1 MRIGLSFDLKPD
13 KPPVNEY
20 IDDSMEEYDSMET
33 VELIKSSIEA
43 NGHQV
48 TLFGGG
54 RAFLDNI
61 RREKVDFVFNIAE
74 GQGNYRSRESQVP
87 SILEML
93 DIPYSGS
100 DPLCL
105 GICLDKE
112 LTKKMVAMEGV
123 ITPRWQM
130 LTDFKEL
137 QSIDWNIFKF
147 PLMIKPAH
155 EGSSKGVRLSSVVM
169 NMKELETEAKR
180 QFEGYHQEVMVEEF
194 ISGDEVTIG
203 ITGNEPAQVL
213 AMMRILPRKKTEHF
227 VYSIE
232 VKRDYLKLVD
242 YECPPKLDAAVI
254 KRLEDASLKI
264 FGILGCRDFARIDF
278 RIDSN
283 GTPYFLE
290 INPLPGLGNHSDLVI
305 MAGMIGIPHKELIK
319 RILDTAVKR
328 YSPCLSVL
336 Q

>member
-33 VELIKSSIEA
+33 VNLIKSSIEA
-43 NGHQV
+43 NGHPV
-48 TLFGGG
+48 TLLGGG
-54 RAFLDNI
+54 KAFLDNI

-87 SILEML
+87 AILEML
-93 DIPYSGS
+93 DIPYCGS

-112 LTKKMVAMEGV
+112 LTKKIVAMEGV
-123 ITPRWQM
+123 VTPKWQM
-130 LTDFKEL
+130 ISDIKQLH
-137 QSIDWNIFKF
+137 SIDWKGFKF

-169 NMKELETEAKR
+169 NVEELETEAKR
-180 QFEGYHQEVMVEEF
+180 QFEGYNQALMVEEF
-194 ISGDEVTIG
+194 IGGDEITIG
-203 ITGNEPAQVL
+203 ITGNEPVGVL
-213 AMMRILPRKKTEHF
+213 AIMRVLPRKKTEHF
-227 VYSIE
+227 IYSIE

-242 YECPPKLDAAVI
+242 YDCPPKLDEQVI
-254 KRLEDASLKI
+254 KKLEDVSLKI
-264 FGILGCRDFARIDF
+264 FKILGCRDFARIDF
-278 RIDSN
+278 RLDN
-283 GTPYFLE
+283 DGNPYFLE
-290 INPLPGLGNHSDLVI
+290 INPLPGLGNHSDLVL
-305 MAGMIGIPHKELIK
+305 MAYMMGISHEELINK
-319 RILDTAVKR
+319 ILTAALKR
-328 YSPCLSVL
+328 YSTCLP

>member
-13 KPPVNEY
+13 KAPVNDK

-33 VELIKSSIEA
+33 VQLIKTSIEA

-48 TLFGGG
+48 TLLGGG
-54 RAFLDNI
+54 SAFIDNI

-87 SILEML
+87 AILEML

-123 ITPRWQM
+123 ITPKWQ
-130 LTDFKEL
+130 LVSDFEEL
-137 QSIDWNIFKF
+137 QSIDWNKFRF

-155 EGSSKGVRLSSVVM
+155 EGSSKGVRLSSVVV
-169 NMKELETEAKR
+169 NMDELEAEAKR
-180 QFEGYHQEVMVEEF
+180 QLDGYNQALMVEEF
-194 ISGDEVTIG
+194 IGGDEITVG
-203 ITGNEPAQVL
+203 ITGNEPPQVL
-213 AMMRILPRKKTEHF
+213 AMMRVLPREKTEHF

-232 VKRDYLKLVD
+232 VKRDYLNMVD
-242 YECPPKLDAAVI
+242 YECPPKLDNQVI

-264 FGILGCRDFARIDF
+264 FKILGCRDFARIDF
-278 RIDSN
+278 RLDN
-283 GTPYFLE
+283 DGNPYFLE
-290 INPLPGLGNHSDLVI
+290 INPLPGLGNHSDLVL
-305 MAGMIGIPHKELIK
+305 MAAMLGIRHKELIQ
-319 RILDTAVKR
+319 RILTAALKR
-328 YSPCLSVL
+328 YSLCKN

>member
-13 KPPVNEY
+13 KAPVNNY

-43 NGHQV
+43 NGHRV
-48 TLFGGG
+48 TLLGGG
-54 RAFLDNI
+54 SAFLDKI
-61 RREKVDFVFNIAE
+61 GKEKVDLVFNIAE

-87 SILEML
+87 AILEML

-123 ITPRWQM
+123 ITPKWQM
-130 LTDFKEL
+130 VKDFEEL
-137 QSIDWNIFKF
+137 HSIDWKEFEF

-155 EGSSKGVRLSSVVM
+155 EGSSKGVRLSSVAM
-169 NMKELETEAKR
+169 NMKELEAEVKR
-180 QFEGYHQEVMVEEF
+180 QFDGYHQALMVEEF
-194 ISGDEVTIG
+194 IVGDEVTVG
-203 ITGNEPAQVL
+203 ITGNCPAQVL
-213 AMMRILPRKKTEHF
+213 AMMRILPRQKTEHF

-232 VKRDYLKLVD
+232 VKRDYLRQVD
-242 YECPPKLDAAVI
+242 YECPPKLDACTI
-254 KRLEDASLKI
+254 KKLEDASLRI
-264 FGILGCRDFARIDF
+264 FDILGCRDFSRIDF
-278 RIDSN
+278 RLDKEGN
-283 GTPYFLE
+283 PYFLE

-305 MAGMIGIPHKELIK
+305 MAGILGISHKELVK
-319 RILDTAVKR
+319 KILSAALKR
-328 YSPCLSVL
+328 YSSCLPL
-336 Q
+336 

>member
-13 KPPVNEY
+13 KAPVNDY
-20 IDDSMEEYDSMET
+20 IDDSMEEYDSMDT

-43 NGHQV
+43 DGHLV
-48 TLFGGG
+48 TLLGGG
-54 RAFLDNI
+54 SAFLDKI
-61 RREKVDFVFNIAE
+61 GKEKVDLVFNIAE

-87 SILEML
+87 AILEML

-112 LTKKMVAMEGV
+112 LTKKIVAMEGV
-123 ITPRWQM
+123 ITPKWKLVSDLR
-130 LTDFKEL
+130 EL
-137 QSIDWNIFKF
+137 DSIDWEEFRF

-169 NMKELETEAKR
+169 NVKELETEAKR
-180 QFEGYHQEVMVEEF
+180 QLEGYHQELMIEEF
-194 ISGDEVTIG
+194 IAGDEVTVG
-203 ITGNEPAQVL
+203 ITGNSPAEVL
-213 AMMRILPRKKTEHF
+213 AMMRIIPRKKTEHF

-232 VKRDYLKLVD
+232 VKRDYLRQVD
-242 YECPPKLDAAVI
+242 YECPPKLDAQII
-254 KRLEDASLKI
+254 KRLEDASLRI

-278 RIDSN
+278 RLDKDGN
-283 GTPYFLE
+283 PYFLE

-305 MAGMIGIPHKELIK
+305 MSGMLGISHKELIK
-319 RILDTAVKR
+319 KILSAAVKR
-328 YSPCLSVL
+328 Y
-336 Q
+336 

>member
-1 MRIGLSFDLKPD
+1 
-13 KPPVNEY
+13 
-20 IDDSMEEYDSMET
+20 MEEYDSMET

-48 TLFGGG
+48 TLLGGG
-54 RAFLDNI
+54 STFLEKI
-61 RREKVDFVFNIAE
+61 RLEKVDFVFNIAE
-74 GQGNYRSRESQVP
+74 GQGNYRSRESQIP

-112 LTKKMVAMEGV
+112 LTKKLVAMEGV
-123 ITPRWQM
+123 VTPKWQ
-130 LTDFKEL
+130 LISDLIGL
-137 QSIDWNIFKF
+137 QSVDWKKFKF
-147 PLMIKPAH
+147 PLMVKPAH

-169 NMKELETEAKR
+169 NMHELESEARR
-180 QFEGYHQEVMVEEF
+180 QFEGYHQALMVEEF
-194 ISGDEVTIG
+194 IGGDEVTVG
-203 ITGNEPAQVL
+203 ITGNEPPKVL
-213 AMMRILPRKKTEHF
+213 AMMRVMPRKKTEHF

-242 YECPPKLDAAVI
+242 YECPPKLDAKVI
-254 KRLEDASLKI
+254 KKLEDASLRI
-264 FGILGCRDFARIDF
+264 FKILGCRDFARIDF
-278 RIDSN
+278 RLDKDGN
-283 GTPYFLE
+283 PYFLE

-305 MAGMIGIPHKELIK
+305 MAGMLGISHKDLVK
-319 RILDTAVKR
+319 KILSAAAKR
-328 YSPCLSVL
+328 YSPCLP

>member
-13 KPPVNEY
+13 KAPVNEY

-48 TLFGGG
+48 VLLGGG
-54 RAFLDNI
+54 QAFLDNI
-61 RREKVDFVFNIAE
+61 YKENVDFVFNIAE

-87 SILEML
+87 AILEML

-123 ITPRWQM
+123 ITPKWQ
-130 LTDFKEL
+130 LVTDFAEL
-137 QSIDWNIFKF
+137 QSIDWNEFRF
-147 PLMIKPAH
+147 PLMVKPAH
-155 EGSSKGVRLSSVVM
+155 EGSSKGVRLSSAAM
-169 NMKELETEAKR
+169 DMTELESEAKR
-180 QFEGYHQEVMVEEF
+180 QFEGYNQALMVEEF
-194 ISGDEVTIG
+194 INGGEVTVG
-203 ITGNEPAQVL
+203 ITGNKPAQVL

-232 VKRDYLKLVD
+232 VKRDYLELVD
-242 YECPPKLDAAVI
+242 YECPPKLEAHIV

-264 FGILGCRDFARIDF
+264 FKILGCRDFARIDF
-278 RIDSN
+278 RLDKDGN
-283 GTPYFLE
+283 PYFLE
-290 INPLPGLGNHSDLVI
+290 INPLPGLGNHSDLVL
-305 MAGMIGIPHKELIK
+305 MSAMLGISHQELIK
-319 RILDTAVKR
+319 KILSAAVKR
-328 YSPCLSVL
+328 YSPCLP